1 MNSYKKIL
9 CAHDMSDCSS
19 GALEQAADLA
29 ERFGAELIVLHAIEP
44 LLLPAAY
51 GLSPDPLVDYEHLA
65 RESAAAHLKPLIERF
80 AARGLRVSLR
90 VPWGS
95 PAEEV
100 CAAVAREGVDLVVV
114 GTHGHRGLK
123 HALLGSTAERIL
135 RTCPCPVLAVKRPA
149 RAAA

>member
-1 MNSYKKIL
+1 MKAYSKIL
-9 CAHDMSDCSS
+9 CAHDMSECSS
-19 GALEQAADLA
+19 AALEQAADLA
-29 ERFGAELIVLHAIEP
+29 ARFGAELIVLHAVEP
-44 LLLPAAY
+44 LVLPAAY
-51 GLSPDPLVDYEHLA
+51 GLPPDPLVDYERIA
-65 RESAAAHLKPLIERF
+65 CESATAHLKPLIEQL

-95 PAEEV
+95 PADEIW
-100 CAAVAREGVDLVVV
+100 ATVAREGVDLVVV

-135 RTCPCPVLAVKRPA
+135 RTCPCPVLAVKQSA